1 MACGLQ
7 DQMVDPQRTANAAQ
21 YLQSIG
27 ANITWELR
35 DGGHN
40 SACYMEGMPASMK
53 MHSDH
58 FVKNG
63 LHCQLPSAAGLLQ
76 RARNTLSF

>member
-1 MACGLQ
+1 
-7 DQMVDPQRTANAAQ
+7 MVDPEQTKNAAE
-21 YLQSIG
+21 YLERIG

-40 SACYMEGMPASMK
+40 SAFYMEGMPHSMK

-63 LHCQLPSAAGLLQ
+63 LSRQLPSAKGLWKKIQ
-76 RARNTLSF
+76 NSFSF